1 MAEQP
6 PLQGERQQA
15 ACQIVQ
21 QIPRVAHGGGLIQQ
35 GGQLQ
40 KEAAG
45 QQIPGGGRNRA
56 YGGHP
61 PQSEKKLHQG
71 QQQGPGQKVA
81 EVPGQEEA
89 EGTGGGGEKPQLVA
103 GVEQDGGP
111 DHPRGEGELAL

>member
-1 MAEQP
+1 MHERVEGAE
-6 PLQGERQQA
+6 
-15 ACQIVQ
+15 
-21 QIPRVAHGGGLIQQ
+21 
-35 GGQLQ
+35 
-40 KEAAG
+40 
-45 QQIPGGGRNRA
+45 
-56 YGGHP
+56 
-61 PQSEKKLHQG
+61 EK